1 MPQEQALEKAVDTLI
16 SGYKNKI
23 TGFGISE
30 FLETGVDPF
39 RFTVN
44 VSIWGLKAAIRKEI
58 EHQIEM
64 TLENLVGDFHENYL
78 GNTRHIP
85 TNTKWKMIPE
95 GNMPGIDIANY
106 EQKIYLQIKSKHNSM
121 NSSSSKKLAQ
131 ELGELAETIPDAT
144 VGCVWVVATQRKK
157 AIGENLISEVGV
169 CYKGNKVYEIITGE
183 EGELNKVLEALL
195 VLIPNKIGETNFD
208 DLLDTAAERVSTALI
223 QLAAASNK
231 TPIQVV
237 TSKSID

>member
-1 MPQEQALEKAVDTLI
+1 MPQTQALEKAVDTLV

-23 TGFGISE
+23 TGFGIAE

-44 VSIWGLKAAIRKEI
+44 VSMWGLKQAIRKEI
-58 EHQIEM
+58 EHKIEM

-78 GNTRHIP
+78 GNVKHIP
-85 TNTKWKMIPE
+85 SNTSWKLIPE
-95 GNMPGIDIANY
+95 GKILGIDIVNE
-106 EQKIYLQIKSKHNSM
+106 EQKFYLQIKSKHNSM

-131 ELGELAETIPDAT
+131 ELKELAEQKQGAT

-169 CYKGNKVYEIITGE
+169 CYKGNKVYEVITGE
-183 EGELNKVLEALL
+183 KDELNKVLEELL
-195 VLIPNKIGETNFD
+195 VLIPKKIAGIDFD
-208 DLLDTAAERVSTALI
+208 KLLDSASERVSTALVK
-223 QLAAASNK
+223 LAETSK
-231 TPIQVV
+231 RTPIQVV